1 MRIGFGYDV
10 HRFVEGRKLI
20 LGGVNIPSDKGL
32 AGHSDADALCHAIGD
47 AILGSVAL
55 GDLGTHFP
63 DDDEQYAGIS
73 SLLILKEVGAMLV
86 SQGYQISNID
96 ATLVLEKPK
105 LLPYIPA
112 MRKNVAESLSLLK
125 SQVSIKATTSEKLGF
140 IGQEEGLAAFASVLI
155 EERVSRR

>member
-86 SQGYQISNID
+86 SQGYKISNID
-96 ATLVLEKPK
+96 TTLVLEKPK